1 MNNSLILTVIDLIGK
16 RKTENLIEKGF
27 FNKSTELNEKE
38 ILECI
43 ERYKEID
50 SAFKVPS
57 LDKIKATMENSEQ
70 VLLKSGELGI
80 KCTSIFNDN
89 FPDKL
94 KNIKVLI
101 VGCGGVGGYALETL
115 LRSGIENID
124 LIDFDKIDITNLNR
138 QIITN
143 NENINLYKV
152 DEAKKRAL
160 SINPKININ
169 TFKLFLDKDN
179 IDEILNNNYDY
190 IIDLYFHY

>member
-50 SAFKVPS
+50 STFKVPS

-70 VLLKSGELGI
+70 ILLKSRELGI
-80 KCTSIFNDN
+80 KCISIFNDN

-94 KNIKVLI
+94 KNIKGKFLVTI
-101 VGCGGVGGYALETL
+101 NDHPKVREWYKDF
-115 LRSGIENID
+115 NI
-124 LIDFDKIDITNLNR
+124 KEVEVHYSVSR
-138 QIITN
+138 QSEGRKRNKELIITN
-143 NENINLYKV
+143 Y
-152 DEAKKRAL
+152 
-160 SINPKININ
+160 
-169 TFKLFLDKDN
+169 
-179 IDEILNNNYDY
+179 
-190 IIDLYFHY
+190 

>member
-43 ERYKEID
+43 EIYKERD

-70 VLLKSGELGI
+70 ILLKSGELGI
-80 KCTSIFNDN
+80 KCTSIFNDS

-94 KNIKVLI
+94 KNIKDKSILI
-101 VGCGGVGGYALETL
+101 FYKG
-115 LRSGIENID
+115 
-124 LIDFDKIDITNLNR
+124 NLNCLYEDKSIA
-138 QIITN
+138 IIGTRTPT
-143 NENINLYKV
+143 ERGKKIG
-152 DEAKKRAL
+152 EALGEYYAKEGFSCFWFGKWL
-160 SINPKININ
+160 
-169 TFKLFLDKDN
+169 
-179 IDEILNNNYDY
+179 
-190 IIDLYFHY
+190 

>member
-43 ERYKEID
+43 EGYKEID
-50 SAFKVPS
+50 STFKVPS

-70 VLLKSGELGI
+70 ILLKSGELGI

-94 KNIKVLI
+94 KNIKDKSILI
-101 VGCGGVGGYALETL
+101 FYKG
-115 LRSGIENID
+115 
-124 LIDFDKIDITNLNR
+124 NLNCFYEDKSIS
-138 QIITN
+138 IIGTITPT
-143 NENINLYKV
+143 ERGKKIG
-152 DEAKKRAL
+152 EALGEYYAKEGFIVVSGLASGCDTYGHRGCLNMKGQTVATL
-160 SINPKININ
+160 Q
-169 TFKLFLDKDN
+169 FGLDK
-179 IDEILNNNYDY
+179 NYPPENC
-190 IIDLYFHY
+190 DLRY